1 MTPAEQLRGDAAAPQ
16 EAGAQLFQPSHQGQC
31 CILGLQGAGGTNPV
45 SSCPSGSR
53 KAIQT
58 RRTLTCSPAA
68 QKSSFRTCRAVED
81 SVGSARGGREPSS
94 GCADFTSE
102 PNTHDLM
109 TGKQMPRPGEGK
121 RREFTTR
128 AGEAQPPSLLTSGE
142 AGGGREAAA
151 LTCLQVVLSLEVLDE
166 EEPWH
171 HDTRV
176 ASSVDE
182 ETEEPEVPPG
192 VLQGRGEPFPCSH
205 GGERSQHEGNAK
217 SVGTERQAVGCQHP
231 DPTPEMSGRKRPLG
245 LR

>member
-1 MTPAEQLRGDAAAPQ
+1 M
-16 EAGAQLFQPSHQGQC
+16 
-31 CILGLQGAGGTNPV
+31 
-45 SSCPSGSR
+45 SGSLSQSR
-53 KAIQT
+53 KAIET

-109 TGKQMPRPGEGK
+109 TGKQMPRPGGGK
-121 RREFTTR
+121 RRELT
-128 AGEAQPPSLLTSGE
+128 SLLTSGE

-151 LTCLQVVLSLEVLDE
+151 LTCLQVVPSLEVLDE

-182 ETEEPEVPPG
+182 ETEEPEVPPR
-192 VLQGRGEPFPCSH
+192 VLQGRGELFPSSH
-205 GGERSQHEGNAK
+205 GGERSQHQGKAK
-217 SVGTERQAVGCQHP
+217 SVGTERQAVGCQHAASTWIP
-231 DPTPEMSGRKRPLG
+231 PQGC
-245 LR
+245 